1 MSLTEFFRKP
11 RPDALTWLQAHTQKK
26 STRFW
31 FLFLI
36 SFSVV
41 SHLLGRL
48 VKGKWWM
55 NDFDA
60 LICGADYMRRGLS
73 PYVHEP
79 MCEGLKAAPYVY
91 APQIGAFLRPVIE
104 VTGLTGARWLYA
116 PFLIAALLVI
126 AWYGLKRSFPNL
138 PLHIRLLGYT
148 IVSGSAVSC
157 GNIAVICHAA
167 AIGTALMIRRTRL
180 PFLLVVL
187 VSSIIK
193 PVFLTYLIV
202 LMYDARPLR
211 SRLVWSAA
219 GAAIGIGLYVW
230 IGRTAGPLYEVWQ
243 KIIYDITLIE
253 QPGYTFL
260 AWAEWIGLRA
270 DHPATLIAFAVYF
283 PIMALAGLLLCDL
296 GKLSLD
302 TRLLIGLGMAQLINP
317 RMMSYDMLFLPTM
330 LAAVVMVARD
340 YGERIFSPV
349 SWTFLWIGVAG
360 FFMAVLPIKDFKP
373 ADIMSPAFVALVLWV
388 SLIVIRQN
396 KDIIRQ
402 TLKNPKPFMGAIL
415 QGRL

>member
-1 MSLTEFFRKP
+1 VSLTEFFRKP

-73 PYVHEP
+73 PYAYEP
-79 MCEGLKAAPYVY
+79 ACEGLKAAPYV
-91 APQIGAFLRPVIE
+91 
-104 VTGLTGARWLYA
+104 YA

-211 SRLVWSAA
+211 SRLLWSAA

-230 IGRTAGPLYEVWQ
+230 ISRTAGPLYEVWQ
-243 KIIYDITLIE
+243 KTIYDITLIE
-253 QPGYTFL
+253 QPGYTLL
-260 AWAEWIGLRA
+260 AWAEWVGLTI

-340 YGERIFSPV
+340 YGERTFSQV

-402 TLKNPKPFMGAIL
+402 TLKNPKPFLGDII

>member
-1 MSLTEFFRKP
+1 M
-11 RPDALTWLQAHTQKK
+11 
-26 STRFW
+26 
-31 FLFLI
+31 FLI

-79 MCEGLKAAPYVY
+79 VCAGLKAAPYVY
-91 APQIGAFLRPVIE
+91 APQIGAFLRPLIE
-104 VTGLTGARWLYA
+104 MTGLTGARWLYA

-126 AWYGLKRSFPNL
+126 AWYGLKRAFPNL

-167 AIGTALMIRRTRL
+167 AIGTALLIRRTRL
-180 PFLLVVL
+180 PFLLVVVL
-187 VSSIIK
+187 SSIIK

-202 LMYDARPLR
+202 LMYDVRPVR
-211 SRLVWSAA
+211 ERLLWSAA

-230 IGRTAGPLYEVWQ
+230 ISRTAGPLYEVWQ
-243 KIIYDITLIE
+243 QIIYDITLIE

-270 DHPATLIAFAVYF
+270 DQPATLIGFALYF
-283 PIMALAGLLLCDL
+283 PIMALAGLLMCDL

-302 TRLLIGLGMAQLINP
+302 TRTLIGLGMAQLINP

-330 LAAVVMVARD
+330 LAAVVMISRD
-340 YGERIFSPV
+340 YGDKTFSRV
-349 SWTFLWIGVAG
+349 SWTFLWIGVLG
-360 FFMAVLPIKDFKP
+360 FLMAVLPIRDFKP

-388 SLIVIRQN
+388 SAIVIRPHKALILQS
-396 KDIIRQ
+396 
-402 TLKNPKPFMGAIL
+402 LKNPMPLMADIL
-415 QGRL
+415 RGRI